1 MDSLEQID
9 NGRIW
14 GRYDGALA
22 TEDILQRRMVWWRN
36 DEIEEPAVAP
46 GREDLPVYTAR

>member
-1 MDSLEQID
+1 MDRLEQID

-14 GRYDGALA
+14 GRYDGTLA

-46 GREDLPVYTAR
+46 ACEELPVYTAR